1 MGTREYE
8 IEIVDGLAPQRSTHI
23 AAVLGGFGA
32 EIEPR
37 LWRCF
42 LTDVERDRLAARFA
56 GEILMGDGLDIA
68 AVETL
73 MPVDTSAGI
82 AAIRPTR
89 SNLISAPDELL

>member
-1 MGTREYE
+1 MFF
-8 IEIVDGLAPQRSTHI
+8 DGCGEGS
-23 AAVLGGFGA
+23 VGGA
-32 EIEPR
+32 
-37 LWRCF
+37 
-42 LTDVERDRLAARFA
+42 
-56 GEILMGDGLDIA
+56 MGDGLDIA